1 METSRNINSDPG
13 AQGQY
18 QRCTNRL
25 FCVTTITSFIKNP
38 LHFNRC
44 NFNTHAH
51 VNMARF
57 KTENKDKAKNK
68 SKELDKKIDMSLG
81 RYFLIFSFA
90 NFMPELA
97 ILHVKY
103 IIQYIFT

>member
-1 METSRNINSDPG
+1 
-13 AQGQY
+13 
-18 QRCTNRL
+18 
-25 FCVTTITSFIKNP
+25 
-38 LHFNRC
+38 
-44 NFNTHAH
+44 
-51 VNMARF
+51 MARF

-68 SKELDKKIDMSLG
+68 SIKELDKKIDMSLG